1 MDSAGGQG
9 LLELFARRPIVSVRV
24 YPCLG
29 TLSEL
34 PAVGP
39 PQAGLLPF
47 CQSLAPLEQTVF
59 RLCLL
64 DVDPSETG

>member
-9 LLELFARRPIVSVRV
+9 LLKLFARGLIFSLHV

-34 PAVGP
+34 PAVVP

-47 CQSLAPLEQTVF
+47 CLSLAPLGQAVF
-59 RLCLL
+59 HLCLL
-64 DVDPSETG
+64 GVDPSETG